1 MKLEDRIA
9 KFEYI
14 FFTKLSDYRKQNLLN
29 KKDIEII
36 GINRISIL
44 KMEKYYELKR
54 EYPTSIA
61 GEYENL
67 LNKLHCIIDGMKLNR
82 HIDFIPIIKFI
93 NKGENENCQ

>member
-1 MKLEDRIA
+1 MELEDRIA

-36 GINRISIL
+36 GVNRISIL
-44 KMEKYYELKR
+44 KMKKYYELKR
-54 EYPTSIA
+54 EYPTLIA

-67 LNKLHCIIDGMKLNR
+67 LNKLHCIIDSMKLNK

-93 NKGENENCQ
+93 DKEGD

>member
-1 MKLEDRIA
+1 MKKKPLNKHNE
-9 KFEYI
+9 
-14 FFTKLSDYRKQNLLN
+14 KLQKNGLYDFADLLIKLNDLLN
-29 KKDIEII
+29 KKDIKII

-67 LNKLHCIIDGMKLNR
+67 LNRLHCIIDGMKLNS
-82 HIDFIPIIKFI
+82 HIDFIPTIEFMEK
-93 NKGENENCQ
+93 